1 VREQVRHKDEARDRA
16 KENMDAATNSLER
29 LIMTYNDRIAR
40 YVELLIRFRREIE
53 AYWDRD

>member
-1 VREQVRHKDEARDRA
+1 MREQVRHKDEARDRA